1 MTEIVNQN
9 EETSAGRA
17 AGALRSGGVIVYPT
31 ETLYGIGAL
40 LSNEAGIKRIF
51 EIKGRPSGK
60 PFPILVGDMNML
72 EETVELNEAAR
83 KLAGKFLPGALT
95 MILRGKTRLPNE
107 VTSGGDKVAVRIS
120 GHSFV
125 IKLFEIIEE
134 PLIST
139 SANVS
144 GGENLTDF
152 EDIRRVFEGEVELIV
167 NSGKISASKG
177 STIVDMTEYPPRII
191 REGDLKKEVITEF
204 MDGHSQGL

>member
-17 AGALRSGGVIVYPT
+17 AAALRSGGVIVYPT

-40 LSNEAGIKRIF
+40 LSNKEGIKRIF

-60 PFPILVGDMNML
+60 PFPILVGDMKML
-72 EETVELNEAAR
+72 EETVKLNKAAR
-83 KLAGKFLPGALT
+83 KLAREYLPGALT
-95 MILRGKTRLPNE
+95 MILKGKRDLPGE
-107 VTSGGDKVAVRIS
+107 LTSGGDKAAVTIS
-120 GHSFV
+120 GHEFV
-125 IKLFEIIEE
+125 SKLFEIIEE

-139 SANVS
+139 SANIS

-152 EDIRRVFEGEVELIV
+152 EDIRRVFEGKVDLIV

-177 STIVDMTEYPPRII
+177 STIVDMT
-191 REGDLKKEVITEF
+191 
-204 MDGHSQGL
+204 